1 MNEPGSILIFTDW
14 FEPGYLAGG
23 PIRSLANLTKSLS
36 KQFKI
41 DVFTSNRDFQSET
54 PYNLEADTWQD
65 KGGFRV
71 WYGSRERYSWR
82 ELKRL
87 IKHKSYDK
95 IYLNSLFSFRY
106 TLMPLL
112 CARLN
117 GISPKQIVIA
127 PRGMLGAGS
136 LSLKS
141 GKKKAFLSFVKLSG
155 FFNGL
160 TWHATNE
167 GELKDIKT
175 HFGDQAQAIL
185 AQNIPHPDL
194 QTSPK
199 SMSSKS
205 VISLAFVGRISKVKN
220 LKFALSCLS
229 KYAEPSRFRIDLY
242 GTPEE
247 ESYLQELLEY
257 KQSHDLNMT
266 YHGSIPYNQVAEK
279 LRQADFLVLP
289 SLNENYGHVIFESLA
304 SGTPVLISNQTP
316 WRELQKHNVG
326 WDAPLHPNDWKNALK
341 AIMALSESDYLK
353 MSQDSINYAKNHLD
367 HIDLSAYF
375 RLFATDN

>member
-71 WYGSRERYSWR
+71 WYSSRERYSWR

-127 PRGMLGAGS
+127 PRGMLGTGS

-141 GKKKAFLSFVKLSG
+141 GKRRPF
-155 FFNGL
+155 
-160 TWHATNE
+160 W
-167 GELKDIKT
+167 
-175 HFGDQAQAIL
+175 
-185 AQNIPHPDL
+185 
-194 QTSPK
+194 
-199 SMSSKS
+199 
-205 VISLAFVGRISKVKN
+205 
-220 LKFALSCLS
+220 AL
-229 KYAEPSRFRIDLY
+229 
-242 GTPEE
+242 
-247 ESYLQELLEY
+247 
-257 KQSHDLNMT
+257 
-266 YHGSIPYNQVAEK
+266 
-279 LRQADFLVLP
+279 
-289 SLNENYGHVIFESLA
+289 
-304 SGTPVLISNQTP
+304 
-316 WRELQKHNVG
+316 
-326 WDAPLHPNDWKNALK
+326 
-341 AIMALSESDYLK
+341 
-353 MSQDSINYAKNHLD
+353 
-367 HIDLSAYF
+367 
-375 RLFATDN
+375 